1 MVRDGCDLAGI
12 VGGKGMGQ
20 IRVEARE
27 FWMSCKK
34 DRQLQTVILLFWK
47 RDTNLVDFTNNN

>member
-1 MVRDGCDLAGI
+1 
-12 VGGKGMGQ
+12 MGQ
-20 IRVEARE
+20 IRGVEARE